1 MKKETKAAAN
11 ALYDAIGTNTGRA
24 KLGDD
29 PLLQEKAMETMSNFL
44 DEVPKSKPWSERQN
58 VQILELPL
66 GEIIRRT
73 LQTAVDILNDFTRIL
88 TDRHY
93 MSETSFRRK
102 LFVIFTSPDR
112 RLYVGIWLMILA
124 FVLYFIDSAA

>member
-1 MKKETKAAAN
+1 MKKVTQDAAD
-11 ALYDAIGTNTGRA
+11 ALYESLGTERGRA

-29 PLLQEKAMETMSNFL
+29 PLLQKNAIETMQTFL
-44 DEVPKSKPWSERQN
+44 DEVPKSKPWSEREN
-58 VQILELPL
+58 VHILELPL

-73 LQTAVDILNDFTRIL
+73 LQTAVDILNDLTRIL

-93 MSETSFRRK
+93 MSDTTFRRK
-102 LFVIFTSPDR
+102 LFVIFTTPER
-112 RLYVGIWLMILA
+112 RLYVGIWLVMLA